1 LERQTQSQLVE
12 LLMQP
17 LLCHT
22 LHSWVLSPA
31 ARERE
36 EALALGRQHLA
47 QNQEAFDVA
56 ELAHMRRCA
65 HRERT
70 QGALEQCQT
79 TAALRQQYQSKVS
92 RILFTEARVAE
103 LRQEAAVRGPQRHK
117 ERQHEA
123 DQVANNVSTQV
134 APIERQQHRLEADI
148 KKAQQKR
155 RDLRQRQASK
165 AQAVDEDETCMQEGR
180 LEVGHLDERIDEEQ
194 QMLKRAKR
202 RQQAAQAEIVRR
214 IPNHD

>member
-1 LERQTQSQLVE
+1 MLASAMSSRIPADAVLDMCVERQTQSQLVE
-12 LLMQP
+12 LVMQP

-79 TAALRQQYQSKVS
+79 TAALRQQYQSKVG
-92 RILFTEARVAE
+92 RILFIEARVAE
-103 LRQEAAVRGPQRHK
+103 LRQEAAVRGPQRHQ

-123 DQVANNVSTQV
+123 DQVANNVSTPGRAHREAA
-134 APIERQQHRLEADI
+134 APPGGRHQDGAAEA
-148 KKAQQKR
+148 
-155 RDLRQRQASK
+155 
-165 AQAVDEDETCMQEGR
+165 TGP
-180 LEVGHLDERIDEEQ
+180 
-194 QMLKRAKR
+194 
-202 RQQAAQAEIVRR
+202 AAAAG
-214 IPNHD
+214 